1 MDVAGDKLDV
11 VAQEQLANLAIM
23 KANAANVESAT
34 AVNVAQ
40 AENMRAGADYLR
52 AKTLFW
58 KRLACS
64 VGWLT
69 AVVVWTA
76 IVVLVVVG
84 L

>member
-1 MDVAGDKLDV
+1 MELGNLDV

-34 AVNVAQ
+34 AINVEQ
-40 AENMRAGADYLR
+40 AEHIKAGAAYLR
-52 AKTLFW
+52 AKALFW

-69 AVVVWTA
+69 AVVVVA
-76 IVVLVVVG
+76 ASVVLVVV

>member
-40 AENMRAGADYLR
+40 AENIRAGVDYCR

-64 VGWLT
+64 VGWVT
-69 AVVVWTA
+69 VVV
-76 IVVLVVVG
+76 VLGAVYLAVAR
-84 L
+84 